1 LETPEGKLL
10 FLVYEMY
17 QRSEISQ
24 RDRYILKGIC
34 SLKLD
39 MIISANPALLE
50 KYREYDN
57 NGT

>member
-1 LETPEGKLL
+1 
-10 FLVYEMY
+10 MY